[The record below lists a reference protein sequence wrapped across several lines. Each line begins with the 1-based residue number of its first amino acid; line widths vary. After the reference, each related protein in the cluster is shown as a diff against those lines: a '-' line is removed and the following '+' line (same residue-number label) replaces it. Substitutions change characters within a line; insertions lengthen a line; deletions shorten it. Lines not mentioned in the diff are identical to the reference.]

1 MDLDSALTYARE
13 RQRGVLATIRSDG
26 RPQLSNIMYVAV
38 DDELWISV
46 TSSRAKTKN
55 LRRDPRSVLYV
66 PGEDFWNYVVLDGTV
81 SLTDVTTDE
90 HDDVA
95 EQLVEYYRRGSGEHP
110 DWDDFRSTM
119 VREGR
124 LRHLGTARAQRRSLE
139 VQG

>member
-38 DDELWISV
+38 DDALWISV

-66 PGEDFWNYVVLDGTV
+66 PGEDFWNYMVLDGSV
-81 SLTDVTTDE
+81 SLTDVTTDV
-90 HDDVA
+90 HDEVA

-124 LRHLGTARAQRRSLE
+124 LLAKFRPTSAYGM
-139 VQG
+139 VQGT

>member
-1 MDLDSALTYARE
+1 MDLDTALSFALA
-13 RQRGVLATIRSDG
+13 RQRGALTTIRADG
-26 RPQLSNIMYVAV
+26 RPQLSNILYVPV

-55 LRRDPRSVLYV
+55 LRRDPRCVLYV
-66 PGEDFWNYVVLDGTV
+66 PGDDFWSYVVLDGTA
-81 SLTDVTTDE
+81 SLTEVTKE
-90 HDDVA
+90 AHDDVA

-124 LRHLGTARAQRRSLE
+124 LLAKFRPTSAYGM